1 MHKAPTADR
10 RRRPTRAETTRDS
23 RPAAGSI
30 RPATS
35 TATSASPTRW
45 SRGAAEAPT
54 QGWRLAE
61 TPRLRPAAA

>member
-10 RRRPTRAETTRDS
+10 RRRPT
-23 RPAAGSI
+23 
-30 RPATS
+30 
-35 TATSASPTRW
+35 
-45 SRGAAEAPT
+45 RGAAEAPT